1 MDSLSNQPASAD
13 AQLLT
18 VEEFAVK
25 MKVARTTVFNWLKTE
40 KLRQGTHYIKIGRV
54 IRFQWPEVLKQIS
67 EADCTPVKPLRPEG
81 RRVVKRQTGVA
92 INLQY
97 D

>member
-1 MDSLSNQPASAD
+1 MET
-13 AQLLT
+13 QLLT
-18 VEEFAVK
+18 IEEFAKK

-40 KLRQGTHYIKIGRV
+40 KLQQGKHYLRIGRV
-54 IRFQWPEVLKQIS
+54 IRFQWPDVLEHLTEEVEPIESALPQ
-67 EADCTPVKPLRPEG
+67 P
-81 RRVVKRQTGVA
+81 RRIVKRQKGVA